1 VESRARNWF
10 GREKTTDTGRL
21 LSWLF
26 SNRGVTSAH
35 SLRQNIGV
43 KHDKS
48 ERQARFDQV
57 LAQYRGRLG
66 RIALTYAGREADDLL
81 QEILLQ
87 IWRSLPGFEDRSSMG
102 TWCYRIALNTAI
114 SWKRKTERKHVEKAS
129 SALDQ
134 HPAPRS
140 DGSHH
145 ETGLLKRFL
154 ATLGD
159 VDQAILLMHLDNVD
173 HSDIAKALGVSD
185 GAIRTR
191 MSRLRQKLAAWDSP
205 LEIQTKQGVS
215 AKEVA
220 DG

>member
-1 VESRARNWF
+1 M
-10 GREKTTDTGRL
+10 
-21 LSWLF
+21 
-26 SNRGVTSAH
+26 
-35 SLRQNIGV
+35 
-43 KHDKS
+43 KHDDS
-48 ERQARFDQV
+48 DRQARFDEV

-66 RIALTYAGREADDLL
+66 RIALTYAGRESDDLL

-87 IWRSLPGFEDRSSMG
+87 IWRSLPGFEDRSSIG
-102 TWCYRIALNTAI
+102 TWCHRIAINTAI
-114 SWKRKTERKHVEKAS
+114 SWKRKAERKKVERAS
-129 SALDQ
+129 SELDQ
-134 HPAPRS
+134 HPASGS
-140 DGSHH
+140 DGPNH

-154 ATLGD
+154 ASLGD
-159 VDQAILLMHLDNVD
+159 VDQAVLLMHLDNVD

-205 LEIQTKQGVS
+205 FETQTNQKTP